1 MKKKAKKILIL
12 LLITLLTIYFLSCIT
27 GTSYAAGEFVID
39 DLLGGLIDGVVR
51 NIAFTN

>member
-27 GTSYAAGEFVID
+27 GTSYAAGGSVIED
-39 DLLGGLIDGVVR
+39 FLGNVIDGVVR
-51 NIAFTN
+51 NISSTN